1 MKRAAPLC
9 SAVLTAVLTMIPAVA
24 GCGADGGVRVEGS
37 APPSK
42 PPRGPVYVIAYLGD
56 PLRRPSRLALDE
68 FNSVTGIR
76 WESWGGESAV
86 GTGELSGT
94 WCLPDCQERP
104 YRGTITLSELIWHER
119 AGYYGR
125 FTVRAD
131 GLPPD
136 KAKELTGGKLTVP
149 ES

>member
-1 MKRAAPLC
+1 MMTGMKRAAFLC
-9 SAVLTAVLTMIPAVA
+9 AAVLTAA

-42 PPRGPVYVIAYLGD
+42 PPRGPVYVVAYPSD

-86 GTGELSGT
+86 GTGELISM

-104 YRGTITLSELIWHER
+104 YRGTITLSDLTWHER

-125 FTVRAD
+125 FTVKAD

-136 KAKELTGGKLTVP
+136 RAKELTGGRLTVP

>member
-1 MKRAAPLC
+1 MCA
-9 SAVLTAVLTMIPAVA
+9 AVLAVA

-37 APPSK
+37 APPST
-42 PPRGPVYVIAYLGD
+42 PPKGPVYVVAYPGD

-86 GTGELSGT
+86 GTGELSGM
-94 WCLPDCQERP
+94 WCLPGCQTTP
-104 YRGTITLSELIWHER
+104 YRGTITLSGLTWHER

-125 FTVRAD
+125 FTVSAD
-131 GLPPD
+131 GLPPG
-136 KAKELTGGKLTVP
+136 KARELTDRRLSVP
-149 ES
+149 EP